1 MGLSSSRR
9 LVALPAVALLVL
21 LLASASDAK
30 AQVKK
35 SDSVV
40 KVSASADKPDADGKQ
55 TVTITLDIESPWHLY
70 ANPVDNEDLANA
82 QTVILITGKAKP
94 EEVKIDYPAGKQ
106 YVDRGIKYN
115 VYEGKV
121 AIKAHVKRAKD
132 DSGPLEVSV
141 KLQACDKSKCL
152 IPATVKVS
160 VP

>member
-1 MGLSSSRR
+1 MGLSSCRR
-9 LVALPAVALLVL
+9 LVALLTVALLV
-21 LLASASDAK
+21 AWAGNAQ

-55 TVTITLDIESPWHLY
+55 TITIMLDIESPWHLY

-82 QTVILITGKAKP
+82 QTVVGISGKVKP
-94 EEVKIDYPAGKQ
+94 EVVKIDYPAGKK
-106 YVDRGIKYN
+106 YDDRGVKYN

-121 AIKAHVKRAKD
+121 TIKAQVKRARGD
-132 DSGPLEVSV
+132 TEPLEVSV

-152 IPATVKVS
+152 IPATVKVPVS
-160 VP
+160 